1 MSNASL
7 HGSESRAWRVYK
19 FGGSS
24 LGTPGRLPRVL
35 SLITDAQRPLAVV
48 VSALGDTTDWL
59 ISAARAAASGDTAGT
74 SVELTRVRNLAR
86 SIASTVLEGPAL
98 SAHEATV
105 EQLLAPIERLLT
117 GVELTRECTPAT
129 LDEVM
134 SVGERISSELVAR
147 ALTTRGVPARAVDA
161 RTFLVTDETAG
172 SARVDI
178 DASRAKLS
186 PLVSGWEGVVPVITG
201 FIARSH
207 QGRTTTL
214 GRNGSDYTATL
225 LSWLLGA
232 PQVTVW
238 TDVPGVM
245 TADPALVRDAYPVP
259 RMTYAEALE
268 LAHFGTRMFHPRTM
282 IPLLESGAALHIRST
297 TEPEA
302 PGTCIDAE
310 GNPDPHRP
318 TSVTSLERLALL
330 HVESLRPTLSEPLGL
345 RVLQALEAAQVT
357 VWGGTLS
364 AQAPSISLV
373 VPQAQA
379 QRAHAVLEAAL
390 RGERDRHEVRVPPPH
405 APVTLVTL
413 VAESMGHR
421 PNVAGRFFHALGN
434 VGVNVRAILQGAS
447 SRSVSC
453 AVDAEDTAVAVRT
466 VHSAFNL
473 NETEI
478 NVLLV
483 GKGTVGGRLLVQLAQ
498 NAKALAARHGVALR
512 LVGLVDS
519 RRALFDPA
527 GVPPA
532 EALARLAKV
541 SPSHESPPDVGP
553 LLERLSRLSVPV
565 LVDCTAADGMDVLYA
580 EAFRRGIHVV
590 AANKKPLARP
600 WKESAALHTLSRE
613 QFRAWHYETT
623 VGASLPV
630 IETLKNLVRTGDRV
644 ERIEGCFSGSLG
656 YVCHALMDGVPLS
669 QAVRTARANGYT
681 EPHPRDD
688 LSGLDVARKALI
700 LARELG
706 LELDLEDVTVEPLV
720 PREHLDV
727 DEPEA
732 FLRSLTSLDPDV
744 SAQVAR
750 YRSAGR
756 SLRYL
761 AQILPH
767 APGGPRVKV
776 GPVAVDAAH
785 PATGLKGAEAMV
797 SFFTERYREYP
808 LIVRGAGAGG
818 DVTAAGVL
826 ADILRLAQNVRGR
839 R

>member
-1 MSNASL
+1 MP
-7 HGSESRAWRVYK
+7 SEPSSTTPPVWQLYK

-24 LGTPGRLPRVL
+24 IGAPGRLPRVL
-35 SLITDAQRPLAVV
+35 SLVTDAQRPLAVV
-48 VSALGDTTDWL
+48 VSAPGDTTDWL
-59 ISAARAAASGDTAGT
+59 IAAARAAEAGDAVAARAQIARVLQLARTIAGT
-74 SVELTRVRNLAR
+74 
-86 SIASTVLEGPAL
+86 VLSGPVL
-98 SAHEATV
+98 SEFEATA
-105 EQLLAPIERLLT
+105 EQLLASTEKLLV
-117 GVELTRECTPAT
+117 GVGLLRECTPAT
-129 LDEVM
+129 LDEVV
-134 SVGERISSELVAR
+134 SVGERISSELVSR
-147 ALTTRGVPARAVDA
+147 ALGARGVPSFAVDA

-172 SARVDI
+172 AARVDLG
-178 DASRAKLS
+178 ASRAALS
-186 PLVSGWEGVVPVITG
+186 ALLPSWEGRVPVITG
-201 FIARSH
+201 FIARSRA
-207 QGRTTTL
+207 GRTTTL

-225 LSWLLGA
+225 LAQLLGA
-232 PQVTVW
+232 RQVTVW

-245 TADPALVRDAYPVP
+245 TADPALVSDAYPVP
-259 RMTYAEALE
+259 RMSYAEALE
-268 LAHFGTRMFHPRTM
+268 LAHFGTRMFHARTM

-297 TEPEA
+297 THPEA
-302 PGTCIDAE
+302 PGTRIDAV
-310 GNPDPHRP
+310 GNLDPQRP

-330 HVESLRPTLSEPLGL
+330 LVESLRPTLSEPLGR
-345 RVLQALEAAQVT
+345 RVLQALEAARVT
-357 VWGGTLS
+357 VWGGTLT
-364 AQAPSISLV
+364 ALAPSISLL
-373 VPQAQA
+373 VPQEEA
-379 QRAHAVLEAAL
+379 QRAHAVLEETL
-390 RGERDRHEVRVPPPH
+390 RGERERQEVRVPPPRS
-405 APVTLVTL
+405 PVTLVTL

-434 VGVNVRAILQGAS
+434 VGVNVRAIVQGAS

-473 NETEI
+473 HETEI
-478 NVLLV
+478 NVLV
-483 GKGTVGGRLLVQLAQ
+483 IGKGTVGGRLLAQLAQ
-498 NAKALAARHGVALR
+498 NAADLKARHGVSLR

-527 GVPPA
+527 GLSPG
-532 EALARLAKV
+532 EAVARLSE
-541 SPSHESPPDVGP
+541 SPARAGSPPDVVP
-553 LLERLSRLSVPV
+553 LLERLSRLPVPV
-565 LVDCTAADGMDVLYA
+565 LVDCTAVDGLEVLYA
-580 EAFRRGIHVV
+580 AAFRRGIHVV

-600 WKESAALHTLSRE
+600 WKEREALLGLARE
-613 QFRAWHYETT
+613 HFRAYHYETT

-656 YVCHALMDGVPLS
+656 AICQALMDGVPLS
-669 QAVRTARANGYT
+669 RAVRDARARGYT

-706 LELDLEDVTVEPLV
+706 LELDLEDVAVEPLV
-720 PREHLDV
+720 PADALREE
-727 DEPEA
+727 EPEA
-732 FLRSLTSLDPDV
+732 FLGALASLDANFG
-744 SAQVAR
+744 AQVAR
-750 YRSAGR
+750 YRAAGR

-761 AQILPH
+761 ARIVPD